1 MPRIKRLVP
10 LALCL
15 LLFPWTARSQSGGP
29 PPVTAVRCGRMIDVK
44 AGRAIANAV
53 ILIERGR
60 ITAAG
65 PEVKVPAGA
74 RVIDLG
80 TATVLPGLIDAHTHL
95 LTNLDPER
103 ADEQLSG
110 TMFTQT
116 SLAKRAL
123 LGAAMAREMLEAGFT
138 GVRDLGNSGDGG
150 DVALRDAIH
159 EGWVVGPRMAV
170 STRALSPLGGQ
181 YVGLSPVGRD
191 LVALEYAEVTGPE
204 EARRAVRRAIVDG
217 ATVIKVIVNTTISL
231 SLDEMKAIV
240 DETHRNGLKVAAHA
254 IGDEPTRI
262 AAQAG
267 VDSIEH
273 AYVVPDD
280 VLRLMAEKKIFLVP
294 TDYPADFMLLIEPAR
309 DPKQEKQFRE
319 GLKKAAEQSSER
331 LARAVKA
338 GVPIA
343 AGSDEYFAIPGST
356 RGESARQIFRA
367 YAASGVRPLD
377 ILRAATI
384 DAATLLGWEEQE
396 GSLEPG
402 KYADLIAVPG
412 DPLQDVTALNKVGF
426 VMKGGVVVRDEMTSP
441 SRPGQR

>member
-1 MPRIKRLVP
+1 MPWMKRLVP
-10 LALCL
+10 FVLCL
-15 LLFPWTARSQSGGP
+15 LLLAGPAGSQTG
-29 PPVTAVRCGRMIDVK
+29 PVTAVRCGRLIDVK
-44 AGRAIANAV
+44 AGRAVDNAV
-53 ILIERGR
+53 ILIEKGR

-65 PEVKVPAGA
+65 PDVKVPAGA

-95 LTNLDPER
+95 LTNLDPEK
-103 ADEQLSG
+103 AEEQLSG
-110 TMFTQT
+110 TLFTQM
-116 SLAKRAL
+116 SPAKRAL

-138 GVRDLGNSGDGG
+138 SVRDLGNSGVNG

-159 EGWVVGPRMAV
+159 DGWVVGPQMDV

-181 YVGLSPVGRD
+181 FGVLSPVGRG
-191 LVALEYAEVTGPE
+191 LVALEYAEVTGPD
-204 EARRAVRRAIVDG
+204 EARRAVRQAIVDG
-217 ATVIKVIVNTTISL
+217 AMVIKVIVNTTVTL

-240 DETHRNGLKVAAHA
+240 DEAHRNRLKVAAHA

-273 AYVVPDD
+273 AYIVPDD
-280 VLRLMAEKKIFLVP
+280 VLRMMADKKIFLVP
-294 TDYPADFMLLIEPAR
+294 TDYPVDFMLHLEPAMAR
-309 DPKQEKQFRE
+309 DPKQEKQLRDGLAKAFE
-319 GLKKAAEQSSER
+319 GSRDR
-331 LARAVKA
+331 LARAIKA

-343 AGSDEYFAIPGST
+343 AGSDEYFAIPGQT

-367 YAASGVRPLD
+367 YAAAGMKPLD

-384 DAATLLGWEEQE
+384 DAATLLGWEKQL
-396 GSLEPG
+396 GSLESG

-412 DPLQDVTALNKVGF
+412 DPLQDVTALDKVGF
-426 VMKGGVVVRDEMTSP
+426 VMKGGVVVRDEMTK
-441 SRPGQR
+441 R

>member
-1 MPRIKRLVP
+1 MHRISRLVP

-15 LLFPWTARSQSGGP
+15 FLLPWTARSQSGGP
-29 PPVTAVRCGRMIDVK
+29 PPVIAVRCGRMIDVK
-44 AGRAIANAV
+44 AGKAIAGAV
-53 ILIERGR
+53 ILIENGR

-95 LTNLDPER
+95 LTNIDPEKSN
-103 ADEQLSG
+103 EQFAG
-110 TMFTQT
+110 TMFTQM
-116 SLAKRAL
+116 SPAQRAL
-123 LGAAMAREMLEAGFT
+123 LGAGMAREMLEAGFT
-138 GVRDLGNSGDGG
+138 SVRDLGNSGVNG

-159 EGWVVGPRMAV
+159 NGWVAGPSMAV

-181 YVGLSPVGRD
+181 YGVLSPVGKG
-191 LVALEYAEVTGPE
+191 LVALEYVEITGPD
-204 EARRAVRRAIVDG
+204 EARRAVRQAIVDG
-217 ATVIKVIVNTTISL
+217 ATVIKVIVNTSITL

-240 DETHRNGLKVAAHA
+240 DEAHRNDLKVAAHA

-273 AYVVPDD
+273 AYTVPDD

-294 TDYPADFMLLIEPAR
+294 TDYPVDFTLKLMAAGAGDAER
-309 DPKQEKQFRE
+309 RKQARE
-319 GLKKAAEQSSER
+319 GIEKALAGSADR
-331 LARAVKA
+331 LARARKL
-338 GVPIA
+338 GVRIA
-343 AGSDEYFAIPGST
+343 AGSDEYFAVPGFT

-367 YAASGVRPLD
+367 YAAEGMTPPE

-384 DAATLLGWEEQE
+384 DAADLLGWEKHM

-412 DPLQDVTALNKVGF
+412 DPLEDIGQLDKVGF
-426 VMKGGVVVRDEMTSP
+426 VMKRGVVVKDEMA
-441 SRPGQR
+441 RR

>member
-1 MPRIKRLVP
+1 
-10 LALCL
+10 
-15 LLFPWTARSQSGGP
+15 
-29 PPVTAVRCGRMIDVK
+29 
-44 AGRAIANAV
+44 
-53 ILIERGR
+53 
-60 ITAAG
+60 
-65 PEVKVPAGA
+65 
-74 RVIDLG
+74 
-80 TATVLPGLIDAHTHL
+80 
-95 LTNLDPER
+95 
-103 ADEQLSG
+103 
-110 TMFTQT
+110 
-116 SLAKRAL
+116 
-123 LGAAMAREMLEAGFT
+123 MARETLEAGFT

-204 EARRAVRRAIVDG
+204 EARRAVRRAIADG
-217 ATVIKVIVNTTISL
+217 ASVIKVIVNTTITL

-262 AAQAG
+262 SAQAG

-273 AYVVPDD
+273 AYTVPDD

-309 DPKQEKQFRE
+309 DPQQEEIFRAS
-319 GLKKAAEQSSER
+319 LKKAAERSADR

-343 AGSDEYFAIPGST
+343 AGSDEYFAIPGRT

-367 YAASGVRPLD
+367 YAASGMQPLD

-384 DAATLLGWEEQE
+384 AAATLLGWEKQE

-412 DPLQDVTALNKVGF
+412 DPLQDITALDKVGF
-426 VMKGGVVVRDEMTSP
+426 VMKGGVVVRDEMTNP
-441 SRPGQR
+441 SRRGCR